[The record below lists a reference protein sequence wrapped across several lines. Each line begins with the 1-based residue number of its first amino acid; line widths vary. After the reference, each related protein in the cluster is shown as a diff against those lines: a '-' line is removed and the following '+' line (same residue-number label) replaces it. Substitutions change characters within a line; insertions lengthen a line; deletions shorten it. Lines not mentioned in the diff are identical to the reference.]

1 MTLSSAQLQRKAEQA
16 RERLSESLDGLR
28 SHLSPSIL
36 VDDLLGGKGR
46 LWKGDDVLPAVVQ
59 QAKNNPVAYALIA
72 AGLGWLIYSETR
84 GAPSPNVGGKH
95 RPAAKRRA
103 RTRKAGR
110 QVKPAIRKPS
120 R

>member
-1 MTLSSAQLQRKAEQA
+1 MTLSSAQLQRKSEQA

-28 SHLSPSIL
+28 QHLSPSIL

-46 LWKGDDVLPAVVQ
+46 LWKGDDVLPAVVR

-84 GAPSPNVGGKH
+84 STVAPAVVGE
-95 RPAAKRRA
+95 RRTAAKRRTRA
-103 RTRKAGR
+103 RKSRGQA
-110 QVKPAIRKPS
+110 KPARRKPA